1 MTIDLST
8 IPLVALSIEST
19 QVVSSLLNSPKVI
32 PCENKLP
39 RDWRG
44 LAHLCELGGEL
55 MPLLISHP
63 DPTAYILTYWKKKQ
77 KNITIKDFQNLLEKI
92 DRWDILDD
100 TLKLFEQ
107 LQKSQTS
114 AEKIENDTE
123 IEILTIDDF
132 YRKEQGLSEQN
143 YDAFILYADEDIKFA
158 NEMVDKLEK
167 EYNLKLCL
175 KDQLLGGITFE
186 HEAVMKLI
194 SDRCNR
200 LIVII
205 SPNFLKSP
213 ANKFFLNYAQALG
226 IGTQQRK
233 IIPCLYERCRLPP
246 QLQFMVILDYNKL
259 VSYNFWG
266 KLRDSIQVSNKIK
279 ENLNIFPI
287 KNDSNLN
294 MNNENDKDKQN
305 TSNVERKIEIEKLQI
320 QNKKET
326 FDRKEN
332 SNQFEFVSI
341 NNNSKDNN
349 KKHNHFLLWS
359 KMWSKK
365 GENNKREDA
374 SITKTISLPSIESL
388 DTLNSTELIEKKNK
402 TRLID
407 KYIKKYQLM
416 IHKDHLA

>member
-1 MTIDLST
+1 MF
-8 IPLVALSIEST
+8 ES
-19 QVVSSLLNSPKVI
+19 
-32 PCENKLP
+32 
-39 RDWRG
+39 
-44 LAHLCELGGEL
+44 
-55 MPLLISHP
+55 
-63 DPTAYILTYWKKKQ
+63 
-77 KNITIKDFQNLLEKI
+77 
-92 DRWDILDD
+92 
-100 TLKLFEQ
+100 
-107 LQKSQTS
+107 
-114 AEKIENDTE
+114 
-123 IEILTIDDF
+123 
-132 YRKEQGLSEQN
+132 
-143 YDAFILYADEDIKFA
+143 
-158 NEMVDKLEK
+158 
-167 EYNLKLCL
+167 
-175 KDQLLGGITFE
+175 
-186 HEAVMKLI
+186 
-194 SDRCNR
+194 
-200 LIVII
+200 
-205 SPNFLKSP
+205 
-213 ANKFFLNYAQALG
+213 
-226 IGTQQRK
+226 GTQQRK

-305 TSNVERKIEIEKLQI
+305 TNNVERKIEIEKLQI

-326 FDRKEN
+326 FDTKEN
-332 SNQFEFVSI
+332 SNQFEFISI

-407 KYIKKYQLM
+407 KYIKKCNL
-416 IHKDHLA
+416 LS

>member
-1 MTIDLST
+1 MF
-8 IPLVALSIEST
+8 ES
-19 QVVSSLLNSPKVI
+19 
-32 PCENKLP
+32 
-39 RDWRG
+39 
-44 LAHLCELGGEL
+44 
-55 MPLLISHP
+55 
-63 DPTAYILTYWKKKQ
+63 
-77 KNITIKDFQNLLEKI
+77 
-92 DRWDILDD
+92 
-100 TLKLFEQ
+100 
-107 LQKSQTS
+107 
-114 AEKIENDTE
+114 
-123 IEILTIDDF
+123 
-132 YRKEQGLSEQN
+132 
-143 YDAFILYADEDIKFA
+143 
-158 NEMVDKLEK
+158 
-167 EYNLKLCL
+167 
-175 KDQLLGGITFE
+175 
-186 HEAVMKLI
+186 
-194 SDRCNR
+194 
-200 LIVII
+200 
-205 SPNFLKSP
+205 
-213 ANKFFLNYAQALG
+213 
-226 IGTQQRK
+226 GTQQRK

-326 FDRKEN
+326 FDTKEN
-332 SNQFEFVSI
+332 SNQFEFISI

-407 KYIKKYQLM
+407 KYIKKCNL
-416 IHKDHLA
+416 LS

>member
-1 MTIDLST
+1 MF
-8 IPLVALSIEST
+8 ES
-19 QVVSSLLNSPKVI
+19 
-32 PCENKLP
+32 
-39 RDWRG
+39 
-44 LAHLCELGGEL
+44 
-55 MPLLISHP
+55 
-63 DPTAYILTYWKKKQ
+63 
-77 KNITIKDFQNLLEKI
+77 
-92 DRWDILDD
+92 
-100 TLKLFEQ
+100 
-107 LQKSQTS
+107 
-114 AEKIENDTE
+114 
-123 IEILTIDDF
+123 
-132 YRKEQGLSEQN
+132 
-143 YDAFILYADEDIKFA
+143 
-158 NEMVDKLEK
+158 
-167 EYNLKLCL
+167 
-175 KDQLLGGITFE
+175 
-186 HEAVMKLI
+186 
-194 SDRCNR
+194 
-200 LIVII
+200 
-205 SPNFLKSP
+205 
-213 ANKFFLNYAQALG
+213 
-226 IGTQQRK
+226 GTQQRK

-407 KYIKKYQLM
+407 KYIKKCNL
-416 IHKDHLA
+416 LS

>member
-1 MTIDLST
+1 MF
-8 IPLVALSIEST
+8 ES
-19 QVVSSLLNSPKVI
+19 
-32 PCENKLP
+32 
-39 RDWRG
+39 
-44 LAHLCELGGEL
+44 
-55 MPLLISHP
+55 
-63 DPTAYILTYWKKKQ
+63 
-77 KNITIKDFQNLLEKI
+77 
-92 DRWDILDD
+92 
-100 TLKLFEQ
+100 
-107 LQKSQTS
+107 
-114 AEKIENDTE
+114 
-123 IEILTIDDF
+123 
-132 YRKEQGLSEQN
+132 
-143 YDAFILYADEDIKFA
+143 
-158 NEMVDKLEK
+158 
-167 EYNLKLCL
+167 
-175 KDQLLGGITFE
+175 
-186 HEAVMKLI
+186 
-194 SDRCNR
+194 
-200 LIVII
+200 
-205 SPNFLKSP
+205 
-213 ANKFFLNYAQALG
+213 
-226 IGTQQRK
+226 GTQQRK

-326 FDRKEN
+326 FDTKEN

-407 KYIKKYQLM
+407 KYIKKCNL
-416 IHKDHLA
+416 LS

>member
-8 IPLVALSIEST
+8 IPLVALSIESI
-19 QVVSSLLNSPKVI
+19 QVVSSLLNSPKII
-32 PCENKLP
+32 PCENNLP

-44 LAHLCELGGEL
+44 LAHLCELSGEL

-114 AEKIENDTE
+114 AEKIENDIE
-123 IEILTIDDF
+123 IEILTVDDF

-175 KDQLLGGITFE
+175 KDQLLGGIIFE

-194 SDRCNR
+194 SERCNR
-200 LIVII
+200 LIIII

-226 IGTQQRK
+226 IGNQQRK
-233 IIPCLYERCRLPP
+233 IIPCLYERCQLPP

-266 KLRDSIQVSNKIK
+266 KLRDSIQVSNKMK
-279 ENLNIFPI
+279 ENLNISPI

-294 MNNENDKDKQN
+294 VNNENDKDKQN
-305 TSNVERKIEIEKLQI
+305 TSNVERKVEIEKLQI
-320 QNKKET
+320 QNKKQT
-326 FDRKEN
+326 FDTKEN

-341 NNNSKDNN
+341 NNNSKNN

-365 GENNKREDA
+365 GENNKKEDA
-374 SITKTISLPSIESL
+374 SITKTVSLPSIESL
-388 DTLNSTELIEKKNK
+388 DTLNSTDLIEKKNK
-402 TRLID
+402 TRVID
-407 KYIKKYQLM
+407 KYIKKCNL
-416 IHKDHLA
+416 LS